1 MLAATCLSLASLAA
15 PPAVTISFDAATR
28 AEPAT
33 GRLVL
38 YLIADSARMGADP
51 ADAPF
56 FDNPQPMFGIDVTAL
71 PPGASATIDDTATSF
86 PVRWSALPP
95 GRYKAQAV
103 LDLHRENSSWKRE
116 PGNLWS
122 ETVAFEVTAKD
133 APPPVAIKLTRVVGP
148 QRVPEPHIAEVF
160 EVRSALLS
168 DFHGRDVTLRAG
180 VLLPT
185 SYNDAANAAR
195 TYAAV
200 YEVPGF
206 GGDHTGIHPFH
217 PFRARLPAGSPWLPM
232 RENAFWIVL
241 DPESANGHTLFADSA
256 NNGPCGRALVEELIP
271 AIEKK
276 YRLTPDPKA
285 RLLRGHSSGG
295 WSTLWLAVT
304 YPETF
309 GACWSSSPDPVDF
322 RRMQLCN
329 IYDEGMYLL
338 PPQVGYST
346 IEQVVEYERLR
357 ERGGAPSYRSNG
369 TFKMTVREENLMEEV
384 IGPDNTSG
392 QQWDS
397 WFAVWG
403 PRNERG
409 NPAALFDPVT
419 GLIDKAIAEKY
430 RAYDIAD
437 LVRRDAGRVALLFQ
451 ERIRLV
457 VGDQDNYYLNEAVAM
472 LKAEVE
478 KVNFLHLPEGGHG
491 RITIVPGRD
500 HGTIFGVP
508 EIQNIPAEMV
518 DHLQRAGFIRK

>member
-38 YLIADSARMGADP
+38 YLIADTARMGADP

-71 PPGASATIDDTATSF
+71 APGASATIDAAATSF
-86 PVRWSALPP
+86 PVSWSGLPP
-95 GRYKAQAV
+95 GRYRAQAV

-133 APPPVAIKLTRVVGP
+133 TPAPVAIKLTKVVGP

-168 DFHGRDVTLRAG
+168 DLHGHDVALRAG

-241 DPESANGHTLFADSA
+241 DPESPNGHTLFADSA

-271 AIEKK
+271 ALEKK
-276 YRLTPDPKA
+276 YRLVPDPKA

-295 WSTLWLAVT
+295 WSTLWLAIT

-322 RRMQLCN
+322 RHMQRCD
-329 IYDEGMYLL
+329 IYGWPSMFDHDG
-338 PPQVGYST
+338 P
-346 IEQVVEYERLR
+346 
-357 ERGGAPSYRSNG
+357 GAVPSYRSDG
-369 TFKMTVREENLMEEV
+369 RVRMTVRQENLMEEV

-419 GLIDKAIAEKY
+419 GLIDKAVAERY

-437 LVRRDAGRVALLFQ
+437 LVRMDPGRVALLFQ

-457 VGDQDNYYLNEAVAM
+457 VGDQDNYYLNEAVAL

-518 DHLQRAGFIRK
+518 EHLERAGLMRK